1 MSTFHE
7 QVAEFKPKLQIVID
21 SKLDEFKMLGFDT
34 VSEDELWECL
44 EKTLWRKKEEEAKL
58 FQLVEDILSLTVNDY
73 MNYIRIESFK
83 SPTWQFGESI

>member
-1 MSTFHE
+1 MSAFRE
-7 QVAEFKPKLQIVID
+7 KVSEYKPKLQVVIE
-21 SKLDEFKMLGFDT
+21 SKLDEFKMLGYDT
-34 VSEDELWECL
+34 VSEDELWQCL
-44 EKTLWRKKEEEAKL
+44 ENTLWRKNEDDPKL

>member
-1 MSTFHE
+1 MSAFRE
-7 QVAEFKPKLQIVID
+7 KVSEYKPKLQVVIE
-21 SKLDEFKMLGFDT
+21 SKLDEFKMLGYDT
-34 VSEDELWECL
+34 VSEDELWQCL
-44 EKTLWRKKEEEAKL
+44 ENTLWRKNEDEPKL

>member
-1 MSTFHE
+1 MSAFRE
-7 QVAEFKPKLQIVID
+7 KVSEFKPKLQVVIE
-21 SKLDEFKMLGFDT
+21 SKLDEFKMLGYDT
-34 VSEDELWECL
+34 VSEDELWQCL
-44 EKTLWRKKEEEAKL
+44 ENTLWRKNEDDPKL

>member
-1 MSTFHE
+1 MSTFRE
-7 QVAEFKPKLQIVID
+7 KVSEYKPKLQVVIE
-21 SKLDEFKMLGFDT
+21 SKLDEFKMLGYDT
-34 VSEDELWECL
+34 VSEDELWQCL
-44 EKTLWRKKEEEAKL
+44 ENTLWRKNEDEPKL